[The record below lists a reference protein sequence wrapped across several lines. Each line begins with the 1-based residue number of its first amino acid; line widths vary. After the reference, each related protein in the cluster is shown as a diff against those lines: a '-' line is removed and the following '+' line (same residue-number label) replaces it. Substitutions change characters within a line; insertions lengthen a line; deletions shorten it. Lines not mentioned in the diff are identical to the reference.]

1 MPTMPETL
9 RHTLLAALILLAA
22 GCRKE
27 VPVSGQ
33 FIYGSV
39 TATVTVAARDAGQIQ
54 AVMDATRSTSMRV
67 LRSLDANDSK
77 SDISRLNKIAATSRW
92 PVPQDTFRALDLALH
107 YGEQTDGA
115 FDITTG
121 PLASMW
127 GLPNGPAPREAP
139 LPEILEVARQGAG
152 LDQVRLTDD
161 GAIAFLSPL
170 TRLDLG
176 EMTPA
181 YALDMSLVN
190 IRRRGITN
198 TLARFNGSLRALGA
212 EETGKPWREPVF
224 HPSRP
229 AQLLGHWVFKQP
241 GALATCLLYARS
253 VTIAG
258 QRHGGV
264 IDPAHRCAR
273 DEHPGRRG
281 QRPHRHPGQ
290 RAGPGH
296 GVLGAEGATNILARF
311 PRYECLIVSAREPL
325 EVWVTEGFR
334 RQFEPDPAVAGALK
348 VLVAA
353 ALPPPEPEE
362 VQPAEETSEAG
373 ARQFLLSRPRDDQHQ
388 AGPLRADHLRGHRPD
403 IVHRHP
409 PQALHHFV
417 GSHDP
422 VVAQQLLPHPAQ
434 TAGGGLQTQPHLPDR
449 IVPGPLQFR
458 RCGSRAASRPSS
470 RTISRIAAGARRVSS
485 PASTPKNP
493 VSSNRCTWLA
503 TE

>member
-1 MPTMPETL
+1 MPTIPETL
-9 RHTLLAALILLAA
+9 RPTLLAALILLAA
-22 GCRKE
+22 GCRKDI
-27 VPVSGQ
+27 PVSGQ
-33 FIYGSV
+33 FVYGSV
-39 TATVTVAARDAGQIQ
+39 TATVTVAAREAGQIQ

-77 SDISRLNKIAATSRW
+77 SDISRLNKIASTSRW

-107 YGEQTDGA
+107 YGGQTDGA
-115 FDITTG
+115 FDITTS

-127 GLPNGPAPREAP
+127 GLPNGPPPREAP

-181 YALDMSLVN
+181 YALDLSLVN

-229 AQLLGHWVFKQP
+229 AQLLGYWVFKQP
-241 GALATCLLYARS
+241 GALSSCPLYARS

-264 IDPAHRCAR
+264 IDPRTGAPVTNTLGAVVS
-273 DEHPGRRG
+273 
-281 QRPHRHPGQ
+281 
-290 RAGPGH
+290 GPTATLASALAQAMV
-296 GVLGAEGATNILARF
+296 VLGAEGATNILARF

-325 EVWVTEGFR
+325 EVWVTDGFR
-334 RQFEPDPAVAGALK
+334 RQFEPDPAVAHALK
-348 VLVAA
+348 PLVAA
-353 ALPPPEPEE
+353 PLPAPEPEE
-362 VQPAEETSEAG
+362 VQPAEETSELA
-373 ARQFLLSRPRDDQHQ
+373 
-388 AGPLRADHLRGHRPD
+388 
-403 IVHRHP
+403 
-409 PQALHHFV
+409 
-417 GSHDP
+417 
-422 VVAQQLLPHPAQ
+422 
-434 TAGGGLQTQPHLPDR
+434 
-449 IVPGPLQFR
+449 
-458 RCGSRAASRPSS
+458 
-470 RTISRIAAGARRVSS
+470 
-485 PASTPKNP
+485 PAS
-493 VSSNRCTWLA
+493 SF
-503 TE
+503 

>member
-264 IDPAHRCAR
+264 IDPRTGAPVTNTLGAVVS
-273 DEHPGRRG
+273 
-281 QRPHRHPGQ
+281 
-290 RAGPGH
+290 GPTATLASALAQAMV
-296 GVLGAEGATNILARF
+296 VLGAEGATNILARF

-362 VQPAEETSEAG
+362 VQPAEETSELA
-373 ARQFLLSRPRDDQHQ
+373 
-388 AGPLRADHLRGHRPD
+388 
-403 IVHRHP
+403 
-409 PQALHHFV
+409 
-417 GSHDP
+417 
-422 VVAQQLLPHPAQ
+422 
-434 TAGGGLQTQPHLPDR
+434 
-449 IVPGPLQFR
+449 
-458 RCGSRAASRPSS
+458 
-470 RTISRIAAGARRVSS
+470 
-485 PASTPKNP
+485 PAS
-493 VSSNRCTWLA
+493 SF
-503 TE
+503 